1 MSPSRR
7 GWRRRPRRRR
17 LTALYRD
24 DDEATAPPPPEAVD
38 DLRDELAETE
48 RRLVRAVRDVE
59 DLECE
64 IKARRHDIL
73 AGMPTDED
81 VKAFGRIGRP
91 PAAAMPVFMCL
102 CRLVFPD
109 EKLKDRNDDDKNWKK
124 LRAYLLRDRNTI
136 LDAIQAFDAH
146 AHRARLAELQALY
159 FAEVRPEQFASRRT
173 WATCIA
179 ETRPPISDTAL
190 ARLQAVATFCGRWLK
205 DLPERLE
212 MQDRIE
218 ALGEEV
224 KDLQAAGGRP
234 SGGLEIFE
242 ARRTN
247 CWRRRSGIAIRP
259 TSTPPRC
266 KRALSYDASSESTPS
281 ASRSASSRWY
291 SGPCARRVGVHR
303 PELRRD
309 VVPAAERLLD
319 GRRDVGNRVRDR
331 NDGVFVDLE
340 GIPASEIRP
349 RRSRRCPSDWPRARG
364 RTRST
369 SAARETRQRTR
380 TRSRGP
386 RRSPASLAACDTL
399 DRSMW

>member
-1 MSPSRR
+1 
-7 GWRRRPRRRR
+7 
-17 LTALYRD
+17 LYR

-48 RRLVRAVRDVE
+48 RRLVRALRDVE

-73 AGMPTDED
+73 SGMPTAED

-146 AHRARLAELQALY
+146 AHRELLEELQEQY
-159 FAEVRPEQFASRRT
+159 FAEVRPEQFASKRT

-190 ARLQAVATFCGRWLK
+190 ARLQAVATFCGRWLR

-224 KDLQAAGGRP
+224 KDLQASRR
-234 SGGLEIFE
+234 ETF
-242 ARRTN
+242 RRT
-247 CWRRRSGIAIRP
+247 
-259 TSTPPRC
+259 
-266 KRALSYDASSESTPS
+266 
-281 ASRSASSRWY
+281 
-291 SGPCARRVGVHR
+291 
-303 PELRRD
+303 RD
-309 VVPAAERLLD
+309 L
-319 GRRDVGNRVRDR
+319 
-331 NDGVFVDLE
+331 
-340 GIPASEIRP
+340 
-349 RRSRRCPSDWPRARG
+349 
-364 RTRST
+364 RST
-369 SAARETRQRTR
+369 ADKLLETTLRNQ
-380 TRSRGP
+380 
-386 RRSPASLAACDTL
+386 DTPHFY
-399 DRSMW
+399 SYY

>member
-1 MSPSRR
+1 MGNRLVDPQADGAEVQSSLPRCLVSVDRAPPPVAAIAETVMPLQTSAVAEAPRLAPAPAPAPS
-7 GWRRRPRRRR
+7 
-17 LTALYRD
+17 TSLYR
-24 DDEATAPPPPEAVD
+24 DDEATAPPPPEAVE

-73 AGMPTDED
+73 AGMPTNED

-146 AHRARLAELQALY
+146 AHRAWLAELQEQY

-179 ETRPPISDTAL
+179 ETRPPLSDTAV
-190 ARLQAVATFCGRWLK
+190 ARLTAVAEFCGRWLK

-212 MQDRIE
+212 MQGRIE
-218 ALGEEV
+218 VLGEEV
-224 KDLQAAGGRP
+224 KDLQR
-234 SGGLEIFE
+234 ERRETF
-242 ARRTN
+242 RRT
-247 CWRRRSGIAIRP
+247 
-259 TSTPPRC
+259 
-266 KRALSYDASSESTPS
+266 
-281 ASRSASSRWY
+281 
-291 SGPCARRVGVHR
+291 
-303 PELRRD
+303 RD
-309 VVPAAERLLD
+309 L
-319 GRRDVGNRVRDR
+319 
-331 NDGVFVDLE
+331 
-340 GIPASEIRP
+340 
-349 RRSRRCPSDWPRARG
+349 
-364 RTRST
+364 RST
-369 SAARETRQRTR
+369 ADKLLETTLRNR
-380 TRSRGP
+380 
-386 RRSPASLAACDTL
+386 DTPEFY
-399 DRSMW
+399 SYY

>member
-1 MSPSRR
+1 MRYLDLSKN
-7 GWRRRPRRRR
+7 R
-17 LTALYRD
+17 LTGALPVGALSALPLTGLYLVGNRLADPSADGADVQSYLPKCLVSVDRDPPPVAAIAETAPVAYETSVVADPPRLAPAPAPAPSTSLYR
-24 DDEATAPPPPEAVD
+24 DDEATAPPPPDDAVEN
-38 DLRDELAETE
+38 LRNELAETE

-64 IKARRHDIL
+64 IKSRRHDIL
-73 AGMPTDED
+73 AGMPTNED

-109 EKLKDRNDDDKNWKK
+109 EKIKDRGDDDKNWKK

-146 AHRARLAELQALY
+146 AHRAALAELQEQY
-159 FAEVRPEQFASRRT
+159 FAEVRPEQFSSRRT

-224 KDLQAAGGRP
+224 KDLQQSRR
-234 SGGLEIFE
+234 ETF
-242 ARRTN
+242 RRT
-247 CWRRRSGIAIRP
+247 
-259 TSTPPRC
+259 
-266 KRALSYDASSESTPS
+266 
-281 ASRSASSRWY
+281 
-291 SGPCARRVGVHR
+291 
-303 PELRRD
+303 RD
-309 VVPAAERLLD
+309 L
-319 GRRDVGNRVRDR
+319 
-331 NDGVFVDLE
+331 
-340 GIPASEIRP
+340 
-349 RRSRRCPSDWPRARG
+349 
-364 RTRST
+364 RST
-369 SAARETRQRTR
+369 ADKLLETTLRNQ
-380 TRSRGP
+380 
-386 RRSPASLAACDTL
+386 DTPHFY
-399 DRSMW
+399 SYY